1 MRSVNGEVHE
11 NGRRLAEIL
20 AEMRA
25 ELIEF
30 VRTRISML
38 RTELSEIW
46 KAAKVAIPLVGLA
59 TLLLG
64 TAFLLLTGAL
74 VGLVVAAFPQSIYR
88 WFFACI
94 IVAFFWGV
102 LGAAAAYFAKREFE
116 IKNMAPKR
124 TLEVLKADKL
134 WIEAE
139 VRNRL

>member
-30 VRTRISML
+30 VQTRISML

-46 KAAKVAIPLVGLA
+46 KTAKVAIPLVGLA
-59 TLLLG
+59 TLSLG

-116 IKNMAPKR
+116 IKSMAPRR

>member
-30 VRTRISML
+30 VQTRISML

-46 KAAKVAIPLVGLA
+46 KTAKVAIPLVGLA

-116 IKNMAPKR
+116 IKSMAPRR

-139 VRNRL
+139 VRNRR

>member
-30 VRTRISML
+30 VQTRISML

>member
-1 MRSVNGEVHE
+1 MRSVNGEGHE
-11 NGRRLAEIL
+11 NERRLAEIL

-30 VRTRISML
+30 VQTRISIL

-46 KAAKVAIPLVGLA
+46 KTAKVAIPLVGLA

-74 VGLVVAAFPQSIYR
+74 VGLVEAAFPQSIYR

-116 IKNMAPKR
+116 IKSMAPRR

-139 VRNRL
+139 VRNRR